1 MHGGQFAHLRRA
13 GGGAGREHEVQ
24 QHHLALHGGRRQ
36 WLALLVDQLQAL
48 QRGHLCVGT
57 EGDEQGRNEG
67 CPSCRPH
74 DRTEGV

>member
-1 MHGGQFAHLRRA
+1 
-13 GGGAGREHEVQ
+13 
-24 QHHLALHGGRRQ
+24 
-36 WLALLVDQLQAL
+36 L